1 MMFGFLRRATL
12 RFEVSRID
20 LRPGDVL
27 VVKAKRPITGEQARW
42 IRDNV
47 RLMAGDY
54 RVLVLD
60 GDLDL
65 AVMTAPAK
73 GDDEVAA

>member
-1 MMFGFLRRATL
+1 MFDFLRRAAL
-12 RFEVSRID
+12 RFEVARID

-27 VVKAKRPITGEQARW
+27 VVKAKHPITGEQARW

-47 RLMAGDY
+47 RAMAGDY

-65 AVMTAPAK
+65 AVMTAPSST
-73 GDDEVAA
+73 DEAAA

>member
-1 MMFGFLRRATL
+1 MFGFLRRAAL

-27 VVKAKRPITGEQARW
+27 VVRTKRPITGEQARW

-65 AVMTAPAK
+65 AVMTAPNSN
-73 GDDEVAA
+73 DEAAA